1 VNAGVPGPVTRS
13 LFDSVADSYDH
24 GRPGYPAELFDTL
37 ESLIARSLAGATVLD
52 VGPGT
57 GISMRLLASRGARVV
72 GVELG
77 PAMAARLR
85 ARDPSAAVAIGD
97 GNILPVRSASVDL
110 VTYAQAWH
118 WLDPR
123 RSLDEAVRVLR
134 PGGSIAAWW
143 NRPDTSEPWIDEQFE
158 RIAAACPE
166 FHRYSIP
173 PMSESLE
180 TVGVS
185 PFLAEVRWTWRVPL
199 ETFLTGVHSW
209 SYVARLGRAGADA
222 VVERERAVLSR
233 LFADGMVV
241 RPHLVHL
248 AVGRL

>member
-1 VNAGVPGPVTRS
+1 MNESGPVTRS
-13 LFDSVADSYDH
+13 PFDPVADSYDL
-24 GRPGYPAELFDTL
+24 GRPGYPAELFDAL
-37 ESLIARSLAGATVLD
+37 ELLAARPLTGATVLD

-57 GISMRLLASRGARVV
+57 GISMRLLASRGARVI

-77 PAMAARLR
+77 QAMAERLR
-85 ARDPSAAVAIGD
+85 ARDPSAAVTIGD
-97 GNILPVRSASVDL
+97 GNILPVRSTSVDL

-123 RSLDEAVRVLR
+123 RSLAEAVRVLR

-143 NRPDTSEPWIDEQFE
+143 NRPDASEPWVEAEFA

-166 FHRYSIP
+166 FHRYSVP
-173 PMSESLE
+173 QVSESLE
-180 TVGVS
+180 TVGMS
-185 PFLAEVRWTWRVPL
+185 TFLAEVRWTWRVPL
-199 ETFLTGVHSW
+199 ETYLTGVRSW
-209 SYVARLGRAGADA
+209 SYVARLGQPGVDA
-222 VVERERAVLSR
+222 VVEHERAELSR
-233 LFADGMVV
+233 LFPDGIVV